1 LCCSIAAPAGV
12 QEESISK
19 GLARVSDDG
28 GDRIHGRG
36 ALGSAETTVLMSVE
50 VTFEALAKGKG
61 LATAAQESSQRP
73 PEGEFCKHAQEA
85 LLRPSGPLFARA
97 RGS

>member
-1 LCCSIAAPAGV
+1 MWTWGRGFTLPKEAPCCSIAPPAGV
-12 QEESISK
+12 REERISK

-50 VTFEALAKGKG
+50 ETFEALAKGKG
-61 LATAAQESSQRP
+61 IGYHRP
-73 PEGEFCKHAQEA
+73 GE
-85 LLRPSGPLFARA
+85 
-97 RGS
+97 